1 MKELRIQNSSGKG
14 CGNRSITLGENKQ
27 GRFPLIHR
35 GPCLS
40 TFSGWV
46 WNLPAV
52 LPEVWLG
59 KWELPRSPPSSPS
72 TPRRSHLSIHL
83 LSNGRN
89 LGGLSQRNGNKAS
102 FLWGA
107 PPLLP
112 LTPSSHLHVHCFPDL
127 RFLESACQCRLEP
140 ARLGSIPGSGRSPGG
155 GNGNPLPYS
164 CLENPVDR
172 GA

>member
-1 MKELRIQNSSGKG
+1 M
-14 CGNRSITLGENKQ
+14 
-27 GRFPLIHR
+27 IHR

-40 TFSGWV
+40 TFSGWIWTQPV
-46 WNLPAV
+46 ERMRPAGTCLQSFPRCGWESGSCPGLHPV
-52 LPEVWLG
+52 LL
-59 KWELPRSPPSSPS
+59 PPSSPS

-83 LSNGRN
+83 LPNGRN
-89 LGGLSQRNGNKAS
+89 LGGLRQRNGNKAS

-112 LTPSSHLHVHCFPDL
+112 PTLSLHLHVHCFPDL
-127 RFLESACQCRLEP
+127 RFLESVCQCRLEP
-140 ARLGSIPGSGRSPGG
+140 ARLGSIPGSGRSPGA

-172 GA
+172 GAWRATVHGVAKSQT